1 MRRPVAATFT
11 LAALVMTAPAHAEEL
26 WVGVYAHDVTPIP
39 ATAFESGV
47 DVQLGWRGKAFEALG
62 SIGRPAPYAF
72 VGVNAGSGTDY
83 AAAGMSWRWGS
94 SGYVGPGTGSAIPG
108 GPLSAVR
115 QARRRDPGSCAPFGT
130 A

>member
-26 WVGVYAHDVTPIP
+26 WVGVYAHDVTPIS
-39 ATAFESGV
+39 ATEFESGV

-72 VGVNAGSGTDY
+72 VGVNAGNGTDN
-83 AAAGMSWRWGS
+83 AAAGLGWRWGRS
-94 SGYVGPGTGSAIPG
+94 SNVGDRKSKQ
-108 GPLSAVR
+108 L
-115 QARRRDPGSCAPFGT
+115 
-130 A
+130 

>member
-11 LAALVMTAPAHAEEL
+11 LAALVMSSPAHAEEL
-26 WVGVYAHDVTPIP
+26 WVGVYAHDVTPIS
-39 ATAFESGV
+39 ATEFESGV

-83 AAAGMSWRWGS
+83 AAAGLSWRWGS
-94 SGYVGPGTGSAIPG
+94 SVYRSEEHTSELQSLMRISYDVFC
-108 GPLSAVR
+108 LHKNNV
-115 QARRRDPGSCAPFGT
+115 
-130 A
+130 